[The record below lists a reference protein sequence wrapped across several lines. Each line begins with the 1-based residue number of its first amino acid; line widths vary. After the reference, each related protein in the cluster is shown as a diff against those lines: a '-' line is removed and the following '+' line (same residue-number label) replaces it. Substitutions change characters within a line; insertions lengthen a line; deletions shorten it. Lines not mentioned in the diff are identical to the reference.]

1 MNHDFRKLTYW
12 QKARSI
18 VKDIYKITRQFPAD
32 ERFCLVDQMR
42 RAGISIPSN
51 IAEGCG
57 RRSNRQLSHFLDM
70 AQGSTMELETQLII
84 AYDLE
89 YISEDQLIKMEP
101 RIHELQR
108 MNTGFKASLIL

>member
-1 MNHDFRKLTYW
+1 
-12 QKARSI
+12 
-18 VKDIYKITRQFPAD
+18 
-32 ERFCLVDQMR
+32 
-42 RAGISIPSN
+42 
-51 IAEGCG
+51 
-57 RRSNRQLSHFLDM
+57 
-70 AQGSTMELETQLII
+70 MELETQLII